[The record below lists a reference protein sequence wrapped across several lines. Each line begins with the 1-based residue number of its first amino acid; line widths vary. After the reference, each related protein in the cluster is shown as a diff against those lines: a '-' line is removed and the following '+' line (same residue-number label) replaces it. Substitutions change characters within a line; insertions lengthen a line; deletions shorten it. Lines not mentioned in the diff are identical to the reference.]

1 MKKIF
6 KISPLILSVSL
17 IAGGLMLPTE
27 KADAAWSSYQKA
39 GDAFGTNCKVRVYT
53 DLTNYTSVANTVD
66 AIAQTNGQCSGTIY
80 YDMYI
85 PDPLVPSGFIGSNER
100 GAFTKQTP
108 TKYFNIN
115 GVKSTRTTNVWVD
128 LYKNSN
134 YTGSQEQVKSDSIT
148 IQPQ

>member
-1 MKKIF
+1 MKKAF

-17 IAGGLMLPTE
+17 IAGGLMLPSE
-27 KADAAWSSYQKA
+27 KADAAWSGYQDA
-39 GDAFGTNCKVRVYT
+39 EAFGKNCQVSVYT

-66 AIAQTNGQCSGTIY
+66 AIAKTNGNCSGTIY

-85 PDPLVPSGFIGSNER
+85 PDPLTPSAFIGDNAR
-100 GAFTKQTP
+100 GAFTSQSP

-115 GVKSTRTTNVWVD
+115 SVKSKRTTNVWVD

-134 YTGSQEQVKSDSIT
+134 YTGSYEQVKSSTIT

>member
-1 MKKIF
+1 MIKLF
-6 KISPLILSVSL
+6 KISPFILSVSL
-17 IAGGLMLPTE
+17 MAGGLMLPTE
-27 KADAAWSSYQKA
+27 KADAAWSNEQ
-39 GDAFGTNCKVRVYT
+39 DAKLFGNECKVSVYT

-66 AIAQTNGQCSGTIY
+66 AIAKTNGKCSGTIY

-85 PDPLVPSGFIGSNER
+85 PDPLTPSAFIGDNAR
-100 GAFTKQTP
+100 GAFTSQSP

-115 GVKSTRTTNVWVD
+115 SVKSKRTTNVWVD

-134 YTGSQEQVKSDSIT
+134 YTGSYEQVKSSTIT